1 MCNKT
6 YHKQVP
12 SKGDKSDLSTA
23 RSQRIKSGKKKKRK
37 IEMDR
42 SIGKQSGESEK
53 SVLEKKK
60 EATVGRICGEE
71 NNVLSL
77 E

>member
-1 MCNKT
+1 VT
-6 YHKQVP
+6 QVSFIYRTEP
-12 SKGDKSDLSTA
+12 TN
-23 RSQRIKSGKKKKRK
+23 KSGKKKKRK

-42 SIGKQSGESEK
+42 SIGKQSGESVK